1 MIKKIRTK
9 LQNLFIAGL
18 LVLLPISITVFILTF
33 IFQKLDNL
41 LSPAFVKL
49 LILLGLPLVKGQSI
63 PGLGF
68 VATIV
73 IIIFTGL
80 ITKNILGRKL
90 FSLGEIIVERI
101 PVARSIYSG
110 AKQII
115 DAVSKSQLDAFNKV
129 VMVEYPRKGLF
140 SLGFVTCEARGE
152 IQENTNKSVVNVF
165 IPTTPNPTS
174 GLLIFVPKDDIMPLS
189 MSVEEGIKL
198 VVSGGI
204 VTPTKMSDNLQH
216 KKELKS

>member
-1 MIKKIRTK
+1 MFRNIQHR
-9 LQNLFIAGL
+9 LRNLFIAGL
-18 LVLLPISITVFILTF
+18 LVLLPISLTIFIITF

-49 LILLGLPLVKGQSI
+49 LILLGLPLQADQFVM
-63 PGLGF
+63 GLGV
-68 VATIV
+68 VATIF

-80 ITKNILGRKL
+80 ITKNILGKKL
-90 FSLGEIIVERI
+90 FRLGEIIVEKI

-152 IQENTNKSVVNVF
+152 IQENTKNNVVNVF

-174 GLLIFVPKDDIMPLS
+174 GLLIFVPKEDITPLT

-204 VTPTKMSDNLQH
+204 VTPTENDNPQQG
-216 KKELKS
+216 KDLKP

>member
-41 LSPAFVKL
+41 LSPVFVKL
-49 LILLGLPLVKGQSI
+49 LILLGLPLREGQFI

-68 VATIV
+68 VATI
-73 IIIFTGL
+73 IIIVFTGL

-90 FSLGEIIVERI
+90 FSIGEIIVERI

-115 DAVSKSQLDAFNKV
+115 DAVSKSQLEAFSKV
-129 VMVEYPRKGLF
+129 VMVEYPRRGLF
-140 SLGFVTCEARGE
+140 SLGFVTCKARGE
-152 IQENTNKSVVNVF
+152 IQENTKENVLNVF

-174 GLLIFVPKDDIMPLS
+174 GLLIFVPKEDIIPLS
-189 MSVEEGIKL
+189 MTVEEGIKL

-204 VTPTKMSDNLQH
+204 VTPTKNNDLQH
-216 KKELKS
+216 PKELKT

>member
-1 MIKKIRTK
+1 MIKKFRTK

-18 LVLLPISITVFILTF
+18 LVLLPISLTIFIITF

-41 LSPAFVKL
+41 LSPAFVRL
-49 LILLGLPLVKGQSI
+49 LILLGLPLQDEQFVM
-63 PGLGF
+63 GLG
-68 VATIV
+68 VAATIF

-90 FSLGEIIVERI
+90 FSLGEIIVEKI

-115 DAVSKSQLDAFNKV
+115 DAVSKSKLDAFNKV
-129 VMVEYPRKGLF
+129 VMVEYPRKGLY
-140 SLGFVTCEARGE
+140 SLGFVTCAARGE
-152 IQENTNKSVVNVF
+152 IQENTNEDVVNVF

-174 GLLIFVPKDDIMPLS
+174 GLLIFVPKEDIIPLS

-204 VTPTKMSDNLQH
+204 VTPDANSDDLH
-216 KKELKS
+216 HAKELKS